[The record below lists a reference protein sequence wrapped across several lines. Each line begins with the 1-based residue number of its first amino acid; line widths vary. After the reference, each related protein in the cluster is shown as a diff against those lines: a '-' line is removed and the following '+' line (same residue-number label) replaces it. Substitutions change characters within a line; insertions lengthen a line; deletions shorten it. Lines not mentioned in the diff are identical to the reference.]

1 MFVGVKQFTF
11 KHKMHVETLTQNV
24 LGLVIGFI
32 ILKCFGMSF
41 NQSVLMQLTFFVASY
56 VRGYCV
62 RKMFSRLYK

>member
-1 MFVGVKQFTF
+1 MDVKSVLF

-41 NQSVLMQLTFFVASY
+41 HQSVLMQLNFFVASY

-62 RKMFSRLYK
+62 RKMFNKLYK